1 MLVRSLLLFQ
11 ICRLVITKLTFSKET
26 VTRKGNAII
35 SQKEESRYCNYD
47 YACVSTVYNLSKRLF
62 LCRAHKSFASTV

>member
-1 MLVRSLLLFQ
+1 MLVRSLLLSQ
-11 ICRLVITKLTFSKET
+11 ICRLVTTKLTFSKET

-35 SQKEESRYCNYD
+35 SQKEDYD
-47 YACVSTVYNLSKRLF
+47 YACVRTVNNLSKRLF